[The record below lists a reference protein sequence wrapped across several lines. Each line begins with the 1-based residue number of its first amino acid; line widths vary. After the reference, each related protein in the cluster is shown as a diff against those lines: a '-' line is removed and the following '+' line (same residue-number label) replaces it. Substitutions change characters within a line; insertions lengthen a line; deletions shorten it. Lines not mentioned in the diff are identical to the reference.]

1 MLISKTSRFREG
13 QHHGRQE
20 GYLLLALLL
29 AIALL
34 MIASAAVAPSIAMQ
48 IKRDRE
54 EEMIHRATQYSRAIK
69 HYFKKFGRYPSRIE
83 DLENTNNMRFVRKRF
98 KDPITGKDF
107 RLLRFG
113 DVKMFSQ
120 SAPGLPVAALAAAAN
135 AGATELAKG
144 LPTSTITGTQATADN
159 AQGGTNSPGALTPGI
174 AAIPGQQS
182 GTEAQAGG
190 QNPPAFGTAGQTFGG
205 GPIVGVAS
213 TSHAETVREF
223 NKKHHYNDWQFIYDP
238 SLDRGGLLVGPAQP
252 PLTGAV
258 PMQGAPG
265 TMLPGQSQPQLP
277 AQGFGVPA
285 MGSGSSNMPP
295 DINAQPQPQP

>member
-1 MLISKTSRFREG
+1 MLVNDKLHHHPTRPRE
-13 QHHGRQE
+13 R

-29 AIALL
+29 AISLL
-34 MIASAAVAPSIAMQ
+34 VIATAAVAPSIALQ

-83 DLENTNNMRFVRKRF
+83 DLENTNNTRFLRKRY

-107 RLLRFG
+107 RLLRYG
-113 DVKMFSQ
+113 DVKLFSQ
-120 SAPGLPVAALAAAAN
+120 NAPGQPVSALGATGLTATLPQNGPAPERSANLAAQPGSDSGQPASS
-135 AGATELAKG
+135 TS
-144 LPTSTITGTQATADN
+144 LP
-159 AQGGTNSPGALTPGI
+159 PGV
-174 AAIPGQQS
+174 AAIPGQS
-182 GTEAQAGG
+182 GGTEAESG
-190 QNPPAFGTAGQTFGG
+190 QNHSTFGIAGQTLGG

-252 PLTGAV
+252 PLAGAI
-258 PMQGAPG
+258 PAQPAAG
-265 TMLPGQSQPQLP
+265 TTPGQMQPSQNLGNPNI
-277 AQGFGVPA
+277 
-285 MGSGSSNMPP
+285 GSGSANMPSDNMPP
-295 DINAQPQPQP
+295 DINAQPQQ